1 MIDSFLNYLQYEK
14 RCSPHTLT
22 SYQTDLAQF
31 HAYLKDAGEFKEPEL
46 ADFLSVRGW
55 VVSLVD
61 GGISPKSVNRK
72 IATLRAFYKYL
83 LKKGVVT
90 ADPTLKVKSLKVGKP
105 LPPFVEESRLN
116 QVLDTFDFPA
126 DFGGVRDRLVMEL
139 LYGTGI
145 RLSEMIG
152 LRDGEVSLAE
162 RTIKV
167 TGKRNKQRIIPIPAS
182 LTVRIKEYLDSRK
195 ALTCAETWLIVTDDG
210 KQAYPMMIYRLVRKY
225 LNLATTH
232 ERRSPHVLRHTFA
245 THLLNRGADLNAVKD
260 LLGHTSLAATQ
271 VYTHHSISKL
281 KEIYEKAHPKG

>member
-1 MIDSFLNYLQYEK
+1 MTESFLNYLQYEK

-22 SYQTDLAQF
+22 SYQTDLVQF
-31 HAYLKDAGEFKEPEL
+31 HAFLQGAGEFKEPEF
-46 ADFLSVRGW
+46 ADFSAVRGW
-55 VVSLVD
+55 IISLVD

-83 LKKGVVT
+83 LKKGAIS
-90 ADPTLKVKSLKVGKP
+90 ADPTLKVKSLKVGQP

-116 QVLDTFDFPA
+116 QILDTFDFPA
-126 DFGGVRDRLVMEL
+126 DFTGLRDRLVMEL

-152 LRDGEVSLAE
+152 LRETEVSLTE

-167 TGKRNKQRIIPIPAS
+167 TGKRNKQRIVPLNSS
-182 LTVRIKEYLDSRK
+182 LPGLIGKYLDGK
-195 ALTCAETWLIVTDDG
+195 KTLTCAEPWLIVTDDG

-225 LNLATTH
+225 LDLATTH

-260 LLGHTSLAATQ
+260 LLGHSSLAATQ